1 MVPLLPF
8 LAAATP
14 LFAFLQDEV
23 PLASSQLVLGVVALI
38 ILLLFSAVFSGSEVA
53 LFGLDTTQKEL
64 LKTSEDAAS
73 KRVVRLLKHPRA
85 LLVSILIQNTIVNVG
100 AAIIAA
106 VLTHSVAT
114 QNNWSP
120 VVTVVI
126 EIVVLTFV
134 ILVVSEITPKL
145 IATQYAVTFARRVS
159 GLTLFFHT
167 ALFPISSLL
176 ARSMQ
181 AFHGRFERIAQKI
194 SAEDLK
200 TMAVIGEA
208 HGTIEEEERALIHSI
223 VDFGDTSVREIMISR
238 LDMVA
243 LSVGASVEDA
253 VDIIKNQGHSRLPLY
268 VEHLD
273 NILGVV
279 YAKDLLKH
287 LTEHPGDTQ
296 LDWTRLARPP
306 MFVPVGKM
314 LDDLLKDFQE
324 KRTHIAIV
332 VDEYGGTAGL
342 VTLEDVLEEIVGE
355 IRDEH
360 DDEEVELIEHLSET
374 EYLVDAKIDLD
385 DLFEALALNVDT
397 QDFDFETLG
406 GFMYHLARE
415 IPKKGDS
422 FEHGQV
428 LYEVANVEGHRIL
441 QVKVTKLNSGT
452 DSAGEGPSDK

>member
-1 MVPLLPF
+1 MSLLPLLAVSTLIFGFFQNAALAPGPIALGILALIVLF
-8 LAAATP
+8 ILAA
-14 LFAFLQDEV
+14 
-23 PLASSQLVLGVVALI
+23 
-38 ILLLFSAVFSGSEVA
+38 LFSAAEVA
-53 LFGLDTTQKEL
+53 LFGMDTSQKEL
-64 LKTSEDAAS
+64 LKLSDDAAS
-73 KRVVRLLKHPRA
+73 KRILKLLKHPRA
-85 LLVSILIQNTIVNVG
+85 LLVSILIQNTFLNVA

-106 VLTHSVAT
+106 ILTHSIAT
-114 QNNWSP
+114 ENNWSP
-120 VVTVVI
+120 VATVIV
-126 EIVVLTFV
+126 EIVVLTFI

-145 IATQYAVTFARRVS
+145 IATQHSVAVAKRLS
-159 GLTLFFHT
+159 GLILFSHT
-167 ALFPISSLL
+167 VLSPLSSLI

-223 VDFGDTSVREIMISR
+223 VDFGETSVREIMISR

-243 LSVGASVEDA
+243 LNVEASVAEA
-253 VDIIKNQGHSRLPLY
+253 VDIIKNEGHSRIPLY

-287 LTEHPGDTQ
+287 LTEHPEDKHI
-296 LDWTRLARPP
+296 DWTRLARPP

-314 LDDLLKDFQE
+314 LDDLLTEFQE

-342 VTLEDVLEEIVGE
+342 VSLEDVLEEIVGE
-355 IRDEH
+355 IRDEQ
-360 DDEEVELIEHLSET
+360 DEEETELISQLSET
-374 EYLVDAKIDLD
+374 EFLVDAKIDLD
-385 DLFEALALNVDT
+385 DLFEALNLKVNT
-397 QDFDFETLG
+397 EDFDFETLG
-406 GFMYHLARE
+406 GFIYHLARE
-415 IPKKGDS
+415 IPKQGAS

-428 LYEVANVEGHRIL
+428 LYEVAGVEGHRIL
-441 QVKVTKLNSGT
+441 RVKMTKLETSSLSM
-452 DSAGEGPSDK
+452 DESPSE